1 MWHKSEDAKSTS
13 ESSAKSKVS
22 PNLPAQPPE
31 VAVTPSTERV
41 TVNQGILIKGEIS
54 GQGDLIV
61 NGTLEG
67 KVHLPDGSFTAGPN
81 AHVTAEIEAREIIVM
96 GEVVGTL
103 KASER
108 VHISSSG
115 RLTGDMDTRG
125 IVIEDGAILH
135 SKVATPRAAVPQPA
149 ADKAAP
155 PEATPADSPAASP
168 SASPEQS
175 QTVQASPAA
184 KESPRTK
191 GAAAGDS

>member
-22 PNLPAQPPE
+22 PNLPAQPAAAA
-31 VAVTPSTERV
+31 VAPSTERV
-41 TVNQGILIKGEIS
+41 TVNQGIIIKGEIS